1 MIHVTEGALARQQ
14 IADYFAAHGEV
25 VTLSS
30 PRPSRDPAPIVRLLL
45 IPQPRRPSQFPTRLA
60 GPAVTP
66 LSPSMPELLP

>member
-14 IADYFAAHGEV
+14 IADYFAVHGEV

-45 IPQPRRPSQFPTRLA
+45 IPQPRRPSQFTLLA
-60 GPAVTP
+60 GPVVTP
-66 LSPSMPELLP
+66 LRRRYAD